1 MKQHYYYNGQAATM
15 GSVKAIW
22 DQYTASDWDREHADE
37 VFALAL
43 YEDHPLAEDAR
54 EKLIEAGI
62 EIPA

>member
-1 MKQHYYYNGQAATM
+1 M

-22 DQYTASDWDREHADE
+22 DQYTASDWDRDHADE

-54 EKLIEAGI
+54 EELIEAGI
-62 EIPA
+62 EILA